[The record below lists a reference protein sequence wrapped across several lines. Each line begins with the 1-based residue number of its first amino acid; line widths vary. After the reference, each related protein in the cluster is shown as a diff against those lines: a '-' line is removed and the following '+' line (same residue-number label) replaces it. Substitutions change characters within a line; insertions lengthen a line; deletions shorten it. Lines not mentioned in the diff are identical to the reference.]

1 MMSVEPIQRTPNDPT
16 LTKFRYVEPDEF
28 CRLVVSFRPLQ
39 RCDDPQSGLRGLEDQ
54 ATGEHFFV
62 EALRLTSFLAMRHP
76 R

>member
-1 MMSVEPIQRTPNDPT
+1 MMSVESIQRNPNDPDM
-16 LTKFRYVEPDEF
+16 TKFRHVEPEEF
-28 CRLVVSFRPLQ
+28 CRLVVSLRPLQ

-62 EALRLTSFLAMRHP
+62 EDLRLMSFLATRRP